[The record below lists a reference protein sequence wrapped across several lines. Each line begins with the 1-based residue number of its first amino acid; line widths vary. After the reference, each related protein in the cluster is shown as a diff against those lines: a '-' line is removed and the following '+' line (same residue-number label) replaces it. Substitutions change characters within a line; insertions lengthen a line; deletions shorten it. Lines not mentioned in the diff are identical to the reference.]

1 LCWLGAAICFG
12 VLLIPNCSRSRIANG
27 VKTQVDMGLPF
38 SPWFHFEDER
48 TETKSSE
55 TPPLVSTTFRSAW
68 KFEFV
73 SWSALSMVV
82 GIGFLMGAK
91 CAGRRDIGLKG
102 ESWTPLAGGG

>member
-1 LCWLGAAICFG
+1 
-12 VLLIPNCSRSRIANG
+12 
-27 VKTQVDMGLPF
+27 MGLPF

-55 TPPLVSTTFRSAW
+55 TPPLVSTTFRSDW

-82 GIGFLMGAK
+82 ASAF
-91 CAGRRDIGLKG
+91 
-102 ESWTPLAGGG
+102 